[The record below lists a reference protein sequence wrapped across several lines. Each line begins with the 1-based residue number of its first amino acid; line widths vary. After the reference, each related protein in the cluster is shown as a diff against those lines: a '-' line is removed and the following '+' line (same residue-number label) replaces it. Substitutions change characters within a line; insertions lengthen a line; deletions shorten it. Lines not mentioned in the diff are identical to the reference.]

1 MDFVRCV
8 DKVLNPSL
16 FKKCPY
22 NDDVSLAGTPI
33 QNSVKDL
40 WMLMAFLRLKPFN
53 VRDWWNRVIQR
64 PVTLGDR
71 AGLE

>member
-1 MDFVRCV
+1 MSVSKNLHRC
-8 DKVLNPSL
+8 P
-16 FKKCPY
+16 
-22 NDDVSLAGTPI
+22 DDSSCVPVGTPI

-40 WMLMAFLRLKPFN
+40 WMLLAFLRLKPFD